1 MKMTNNVH
9 VGEIVFIVT
18 AEHEESEL
26 AAYLNGEKT
35 KYTIMPAEI
44 CDITEEGNIRCKSLS
59 YYFSAKEDVMNLEFL
74 HWKIT
79 FLHFT
84 GSMFFRKRLKEA
96 YIKTKVNR

>member
-44 CDITEEGNIRCKSLS
+44 CDITEEGNIVVNPYHITFLP
-59 YYFSAKEDVMNLEFL
+59 KEDVYEFGIPSLENNLFGISQVL
-74 HWKIT
+74 C
-79 FLHFT
+79 F
-84 GSMFFRKRLKEA
+84 SDKEA

>member
-44 CDITEEGNIRCKSLS
+44 CDITEEGNIVVNPYHITFLP
-59 YYFSAKEDVMNLEFL
+59 KEDVYEFGIPSLENNLLAF
-74 HWKIT
+74 HRFYVFQK
-79 FLHFT
+79 
-84 GSMFFRKRLKEA
+84 
-96 YIKTKVNR
+96 KTQRSIY